1 MHELA
6 YPLYALCVDFMLQLA
21 AMLGV
26 TYRDANTVVLLVV
39 FPAVTAS
46 LMLAVVV
53 NWRRLR
59 RSRSTSDA

>member
-6 YPLYALCVDFMLQLA
+6 YAVYAVCVDFMLQLA

-26 TYRDANTVVLLVV
+26 TYRDANTRVLLVA

-46 LMLAVVV
+46 LMLAVLV
-53 NWRRLR
+53 NRRRLR
-59 RSRSTSDA
+59 QFARRG